1 MSLAEKLQEIRE
13 IAKQRIPEETR
24 ARMQQA
30 TVELRNSGI
39 LNTVLRE
46 GERMPPFALP
56 NSSGTLI
63 SSHDLLGKG
72 NLVLSFYRGFW

>member
-30 TVELRNSGI
+30 TVELRNSGHPEHCSPGRRADA
-39 LNTVLRE
+39 TVCIAQLE
-46 GERMPPFALP
+46 WHVD
-56 NSSGTLI
+56 LI
-63 SSHDLLGKG
+63 P
-72 NLVLSFYRGFW
+72 